1 VDLVAPLTR
10 LRRSLLA
17 IAVVATGASVASQGR
32 APATPASA
40 ASTSAILFGQVVD
53 ADTGDPIEDAT
64 VTLTGR
70 PVPARKRSTPPAAG
84 GSLFDLM
91 AVLGNEGGTETAASA
106 GNGRFVF
113 RGLPVAYYSV
123 RATAAGYVDTAF
135 GLRGPAGSAPVEI
148 REGQSSAR
156 VTLRLLKQAVVT
168 GVVLD
173 EGGEPVIGA
182 NVRAFRRSIS
192 RLGRPSFERVD
203 RATTDDRGMYRLA
216 GLAPGE
222 YLMFVPQSQ
231 STSPAAAAD
240 AFMQSFLTGRMPE
253 GGLGSLAAGG
263 ASPMD
268 PRAIRV
274 GDWRLLSANVQS
286 PAAGDGALQ
295 VYRTVFYSSALTP
308 ADATWMTLKS
318 GEERGAVDFA
328 IQPVTTGRING
339 TVVGAAGSLGGIS
352 IRLLPAGE
360 RRPGD
365 PPPQEVA
372 TGQTQPDGG
381 FTLLAVPA
389 GQYRVVAKRDPP
401 RELPADLPEEL
412 ASNPFIQMGM
422 NMQRGAG
429 RTPLFGEA
437 AVTVAPGG
445 TVDVAIAG
453 TEGVTMSGRLEFQ
466 DGETPAKN
474 EIARSAVT
482 LRPLDGTFTESR
494 TIRPAAD
501 ATFTSSGLLPGRYG
515 LTTMVMS
522 QGSVWFVKKVTA
534 GGRDVTTTAL
544 AIEDKP
550 IADVVV
556 TLTSQAGTVRGT
568 VRRDAGAA
576 RDARTGTPP
585 PLTAIAVPANY
596 MDWTDLE
603 LLMDRVQLWPV
614 GDDGTFRMGRMLTGE
629 YLVAVVDE
637 TQVDIGGGMALLRSL
652 AAQATRLTVNP
663 GDGNT
668 ISLAVA
674 RLPR

>member
-1 VDLVAPLTR
+1 MDLVAPLTR
-10 LRRSLLA
+10 LRRSVLA

-32 APATPASA
+32 APATPATQAPA

-70 PVPARKRSTPPAAG
+70 PAPARKRSTAPAAG

-91 AVLGNEGGTETAASA
+91 AVLGSEAGTETVASA

-123 RATAAGYVDTAF
+123 RAKAAGYVDTAF

-148 REGQSSAR
+148 REGQTSAR

-173 EGGEPVIGA
+173 EAGEPVIGA
-182 NVRAFRRSIS
+182 NVRAYRRSIS
-192 RLGRPSFERVD
+192 RLGRPSFDPVD

-216 GLAPGE
+216 GLSPGE
-222 YLMFVPQSQ
+222 YLVFVPQSQ

-253 GGLGSLAAGG
+253 GGFGSIAAGG

-274 GDWRLLSANVQS
+274 GEWRLLSQNVQS

-308 ADATWMTLKS
+308 ADATWVTLKS

-339 TVVGAAGSLGGIS
+339 TVVGAAGSLGGVS

-372 TGQTQPDGG
+372 TGQTQADGG

-453 TEGVTMSGRLEFQ
+453 SEGVTMSGRLEFQ
-466 DGETPAKN
+466 DGEAPAKN
-474 EIARSAVT
+474 EITRTVVM
-482 LRPLDGTFTESR
+482 LRPLGEARSR
-494 TIRPAAD
+494 N
-501 ATFTSSGLLPGRYG
+501 
-515 LTTMVMS
+515 
-522 QGSVWFVKKVTA
+522 
-534 GGRDVTTTAL
+534 
-544 AIEDKP
+544 
-550 IADVVV
+550 
-556 TLTSQAGTVRGT
+556 RGT
-568 VRRDAGAA
+568 CGRPPTRRS
-576 RDARTGTPP
+576 RP
-585 PLTAIAVPANY
+585 
-596 MDWTDLE
+596 
-603 LLMDRVQLWPV
+603 RVCC
-614 GDDGTFRMGRMLTGE
+614 R
-629 YLVAVVDE
+629 A
-637 TQVDIGGGMALLRSL
+637 
-652 AAQATRLTVNP
+652 ATR
-663 GDGNT
+663 
-668 ISLAVA
+668 S
-674 RLPR
+674 RRW